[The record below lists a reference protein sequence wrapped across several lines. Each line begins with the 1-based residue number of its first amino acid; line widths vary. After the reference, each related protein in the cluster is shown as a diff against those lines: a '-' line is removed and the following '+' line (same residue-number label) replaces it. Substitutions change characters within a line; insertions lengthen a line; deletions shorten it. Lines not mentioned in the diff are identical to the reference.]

1 MFKVSFKHQK
11 KNKVEDYE
19 KNLSPLDPRES
30 RFKVGGILV
39 DSETGHVTFVKC
51 QVHCRISDQFD
62 KLMVCYLGKLIDKVP
77 LQNCIDLIFR
87 LLMVNSEGSIAL
99 QISKG
104 VAAGSPF

>member
-19 KNLSPLDPRES
+19 KNMSPLDPRES

-87 LLMVNSEGSIAL
+87 LLMVNSEGSTAL